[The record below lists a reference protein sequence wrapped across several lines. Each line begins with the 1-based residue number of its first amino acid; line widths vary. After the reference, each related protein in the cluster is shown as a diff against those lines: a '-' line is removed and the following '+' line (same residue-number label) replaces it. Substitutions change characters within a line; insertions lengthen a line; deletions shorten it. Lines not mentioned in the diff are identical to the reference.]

1 MTKISLKISLNEMV
15 NFICYI
21 FKLVF
26 ILLLKLIYLLLFCVC
41 VFVKVDDARGVLT
54 ALTNRNENIQVG
66 HQ

>member
-26 ILLLKLIYLLLFCVC
+26 ILLLKLIYLLSFCVC

>member
-26 ILLLKLIYLLLFCVC
+26 ILLFKLIYLLLFCVC
-41 VFVKVDDARGVLT
+41 VFVKVDDVRGVLT